1 MKLHIN
7 EANEKFDKL
16 ELSSYIQDCV
26 EEALERLVD
35 TKLTANVLA
44 EEVPGYNQDWC
55 ADTFNSNYTKKIMQ
69 IVTDLTALYTD
80 ISLANR
86 KDNE

>member
-1 MKLHIN
+1 MMKLHIN
-7 EANEKFDKL
+7 EANEKFDEL
-16 ELSSYIQDCV
+16 ELNSYIQDCV

-55 ADTFNSNYTKKIMQ
+55 TDKPYNYTKKIMQ
-69 IVTDLTALYTD
+69 IVTDLTSLYTEM
-80 ISLANR
+80 SLAKR
-86 KDNE
+86 K